1 MGAMRKILFVY
12 LLLSCS
18 SVWAQ
23 TSDKYNSIYAPFYRA
38 EELFLKEQ
46 YAAARKEFHDF
57 TVGFEQKNDPYYVK
71 ARYYE
76 GLSALE
82 LYQNDGVK
90 LLEEFNRNYPESI
103 YKNLIF
109 FRLGKYF
116 YQKKKYEDV
125 VYWFDQLAASDV
137 EDDDREEFYFKL
149 GYAHFD
155 LNNMVTAR
163 SAFHEVKDS
172 PSQYGPPSL
181 YYYSH
186 IAYLFSSYQTA
197 LDGFEKL
204 RTDPKFSVIAPYYI
218 AQIYYL
224 QGRYQEVTEIAPSL
238 LDSVD
243 VANEKDI
250 NLLVGDA
257 YYRVGKYDEAVP
269 YLEKYNEKTK
279 TTRQEDYALAYCY
292 FQSNAY
298 ENAIK
303 FFDRTTRVKDT
314 LAQVASYQI
323 GECYLHLKQPAP
335 ARSAF
340 EQAAS
345 MSFRSDVK
353 EDALYQFAVLSYK
366 LDLNPYDEAVI
377 AMERYLN
384 EYPNSLRKNEIYQY
398 LVNCYT
404 TTNNYGKAL
413 QSLDKIGSKDIRLKS
428 VYQIISFNAGV
439 EQYQKANYDEAI
451 RLFGLVDK
459 YDIDLVLSGKAKFWS
474 GDASYQK
481 KNYRTAIQQYRT
493 FLTSSGISDTRM
505 KADAYYNIGYANLEL
520 RDTLQAIESFKLYTQ
535 QSNLINKTKMADA
548 FMRIGDGYYSTR
560 QNEPAVAAYKSAVAL
575 KAGAEDQ
582 GLFYLGKTYG
592 YMDKGTDKIRVLSD
606 IVNNY
611 PQSKYVQISIQ
622 EIASTYKG
630 QSDYNQALKYYEQI
644 ITDYP
649 NSLIVKEAM
658 VEIADIYYKKGDYAR
673 SESEYKKVLSKYS
686 KDRLICEAGGKGLLD
701 VYRAMKQPEKLQAV
715 IDQYPCANLSS
726 DEQEELFYSPA
737 FELYRDSNFTSAIP
751 QIVKYLEKYP
761 TGKYSP
767 EMKIYLGDC
776 YDRTGDEAQA
786 MRIYQEALEGPNNG
800 FTEYAALKV
809 SKYLYNAGKY
819 SEALPYYLKL
829 EEVSSKPEVIYNAR
843 LGIMRSSFLVEN
855 WLEASTYAEK
865 ILKSSQIN
873 TGIRLEA
880 EYAKGMSLYR
890 LNDYNGALE
899 PLTWISKN
907 TTTIMGAEAKYTIAE
922 LYYKKGDYVNADKEV
937 RAIQKMKPMYNYW
950 VAKALLLETRIL
962 MVKPDLVQA
971 EQTLKSVMDNY
982 PVSDD
987 GILDEADILW
997 AELMVLKTPN
1007 KDVDP
1012 NNKPIIEL
1020 NGNGN

>member
-1 MGAMRKILFVY
+1 MRKILFVY
-12 LLLSCS
+12 LLFICGSL
-18 SVWAQ
+18 WAQ
-23 TSDKYNSIYAPFYRA
+23 TSDKYTSIYASFYRA

-57 TVGFEQKNDPYYVK
+57 TVGLKQKNDPMYVK
-71 ARYYE
+71 ALYYE

-90 LLEEFNRNYPESI
+90 LLEEFNKNYPESI

-109 FRLGKYF
+109 FRLGNFF
-116 YQKKKYEDV
+116 YQKKKYDEV
-125 VYWFDQLAASDV
+125 VYWFDKLAVSEV
-137 EDDDREEFYFKL
+137 EEEDRDEFYFKL

-155 LNNMVTAR
+155 LDEMVLAR
-163 SAFHEVKDS
+163 SSFHEVKDS

-204 RTDPKFSVIAPYYI
+204 RTDEKFSAIAPYYI

-224 QGRYQEVTEIAPSL
+224 QGRYNDVAAIAPSL
-238 LDSVD
+238 TDSVNF
-243 VANEKDI
+243 ANEKDI

-269 YLEKYNEKTK
+269 YLEKYNAKAK
-279 TTRQEDYALAYCY
+279 TTRQEDYTLAYCY
-292 FQSNAY
+292 YQSRSF
-298 ENAIK
+298 EKAIK
-303 FFDRTTRVKDT
+303 YFDRTTKVKDT
-314 LAQVASYQI
+314 LAQVALYQI
-323 GECYLHLKQPAP
+323 GECYLQMGASAP

-340 EQAAS
+340 EQAAR
-345 MSFRSDVK
+345 MDFRSDVK

-366 LDLNPYDEAVI
+366 MDLNPYDEAIV

-413 QSLDKIGSKDIRLKS
+413 NSLDKIANKDVRLKS

-451 RLFGLVDK
+451 RLFALVDK
-459 YDIDLVLSGKAKFWS
+459 FNIDPVISGKSKFWS
-474 GDASYQK
+474 GDASFQK
-481 KNYRTAIQQYRT
+481 KTYRIAIQQYRT
-493 FLTSSGISDTRM
+493 FLTTSGISDTKM

-520 RDTLQAIESFKLYTQ
+520 RDTLEAIESFKLFTQ
-535 QSNLINKTKMADA
+535 QSNLINKTKLADA
-548 FMRIGDGYYSTR
+548 FMRIGDGYYSLR
-560 QNEPAVAAYKSAVAL
+560 QNEPAVSAYKSAVAQ
-575 KAGAEDQ
+575 KAGFEDQ

-592 YMDKGTDKIRVLSD
+592 YMDKGNEKIDVLLD
-606 IVNNY
+606 IVNNH
-611 PQSKYVQISIQ
+611 PQSKYIQISIQ

-630 QSDYNQALKYYEQI
+630 QSQYNQALKYYEQI
-644 ITDYP
+644 INDYP

-658 VEIADIYYKKGDYAR
+658 VEIADIYFKKGDYAR
-673 SESEYKKVLSKYS
+673 SELEYKKVLSKFS

-715 IDQYPCANLSS
+715 IDQYPCANLTS
-726 DEQEELFYSPA
+726 DEQEELFYAPA
-737 FELYRDSNFTSAIP
+737 FELYRDSNFAAAIP
-751 QIVKYLEKYP
+751 QIAKYLERYP
-761 TGKYSP
+761 AGKYSP
-767 EMKIYLGDC
+767 ELKIYLGDC
-776 YDRTGDEAQA
+776 YERTGDEAQA
-786 MRIYQEALEGPNNG
+786 IRIYQESLDGANNG
-800 FTEYAALKV
+800 FTEYATLKV
-809 SKYLYNAGKY
+809 SKYMYNSGKY
-819 SEALPYYLKL
+819 AESLPYYKKL

-855 WLEASTYAEK
+855 WLDAATYADK

-873 TGIRLEA
+873 NTIRLEG

-890 LNDYNGALE
+890 LNDFLGAME

-907 TTTIMGAEAKYTIAE
+907 TTTIRGAEAKFTIAE
-922 LYYKKGDYVNADKEV
+922 LYFKQNELDKADKEV

-950 VAKALLLETRIL
+950 VAKALLLETKIL

-987 GILDEADILW
+987 GILDEADRIW
-997 AELMVLKTPN
+997 AELMVVKNPV
-1007 KDVDP
+1007 KDIDP
-1012 NNKPIIEL
+1012 ANKPIIEL
-1020 NGNGN
+1020 NGN

>member
-12 LLLSCS
+12 LLFSCS
-18 SVWAQ
+18 SLWAQ
-23 TSDKYNSIYAPFYRA
+23 TSDKYNSIYATFYRA

-57 TVGFEQKNDPYYVK
+57 TVGFEQKNDPLYVE

-90 LLEEFNRNYPESI
+90 LLEEFNKNYPESI

-116 YQKKKYEDV
+116 YQKKKYEEV
-125 VYWFDQLAASDV
+125 VFWFDQLAASNV

-155 LNNMVTAR
+155 LNQMVMAR
-163 SAFHEVKDS
+163 SAFHEVKES
-172 PSQYGPPSL
+172 ETQYGAPSL

-186 IAYLFSSYQTA
+186 IAYLFGSYQTA

-204 RTDPKFSVIAPYYI
+204 RSDAKFSAIAPYYI

-224 QGRYQEVTEIAPSL
+224 QGRYDEVAALAPTL
-238 LDSVD
+238 ADSMN

-257 YYRVGKYDEAVP
+257 FYRVGKYDEAVP
-269 YLEKYNEKTK
+269 YLEKYNVKTK
-279 TTRQEDYALAYCY
+279 TTRQEDYTLAYCY
-292 FQSNAY
+292 YQSKAFDR
-298 ENAIK
+298 AIL
-303 FFDRTTRVKDT
+303 FFDRTTKVEDT
-314 LAQVASYQI
+314 LAQIAFYQI
-323 GECYLHLKQPAP
+323 GECYLQLKESVP

-340 EQAAS
+340 EQAAG

-366 LDLNPYDEAVI
+366 MDLNPYDEAIV

-413 QSLDKIGSKDIRLKS
+413 QSLDKIASKDIRLKS

-439 EQYQKANYDEAI
+439 EQYQKTNYDEAI
-451 RLFGLVDK
+451 RLFSLVDK
-459 YDIDLVLSGKAKFWS
+459 YDIDPVLSGKSKFWS
-474 GDASYQK
+474 GDASFQK
-481 KNYRTAIQQYRT
+481 KTYRTAIQQYRT
-493 FLTSSGISDTRM
+493 FLTTSGISDIKM
-505 KADAYYNIGYANLEL
+505 KSDAYYNIGYANLEL
-520 RDTLQAIESFKLYTQ
+520 RDTLEAIESFRLYTQ
-535 QSNLINKTKMADA
+535 QSNLMNKTKLADA
-548 FMRIGDGYYSTR
+548 YMRIGDGYYSTR
-560 QNEPAVAAYKSAVAL
+560 RNEPAVAAYLSAVAL
-575 KAGAEDQ
+575 KAGFEDQ

-592 YMDKGTDKIRVLSD
+592 YMSDKGSDKIRVLLD

-630 QSDYNQALKYYEQI
+630 QSQYNQALKYYEQI

-649 NSLIVKEAM
+649 NSIIVKDAM
-658 VEIADIYYKKGDYAR
+658 VEIADIFYKKGDYTR
-673 SESEYKKVLSKYS
+673 SETEYKKVLSKFS
-686 KDRLICEAGGKGLLD
+686 KDRLICQAGGKGLLD
-701 VYRAMKQPEKLQAV
+701 VYRAMKQPEKLQSV
-715 IDQYPCANLSS
+715 IDDYPCANLTS
-726 DEQEELFYSPA
+726 DEQEELFYTPA
-737 FELYRDSNFTSAIP
+737 YELYSDSNYAFAIP
-751 QIVKYLEKYP
+751 QIVKYLERYP
-761 TGKYSP
+761 AGKYSP
-767 EMKIYLGDC
+767 EMKIYLGNC
-776 YDRTGDEAQA
+776 YVRTGDEPQA
-786 MRIYQEALEGPNNG
+786 IRIYQEALEGPNNG

-809 SKYLYNAGKY
+809 SKYMYNGGKY
-819 SEALPYYLKL
+819 AEALPYYRKL
-829 EEVSSKPEVIYNAR
+829 EEVSSQPEVIYNAR
-843 LGIMRSSFLVEN
+843 LGIMRSSFLVEK
-855 WLEASTYAEK
+855 WLDAANYADK
-865 ILKSSQIN
+865 ILKSAQMNS
-873 TGIRLEA
+873 TIRLEG

-890 LNDYNGALE
+890 LDDFAGAME
-899 PLTWISKN
+899 PLTWIAKN
-907 TTTIMGAEAKYTIAE
+907 TTTIRGAEAKYTIAE
-922 LYYKKGDYVNADKEV
+922 LYFKQNELDNADKEV
-937 RAIQKMKPMYNYW
+937 RSIQKMKPMYNYW

-982 PVSDD
+982 PVSND

-997 AELMVLKTPN
+997 AELLVVKNPN
-1007 KDVDP
+1007 KNVDP
-1012 NNKPIIEL
+1012 QNKPIIEL
-1020 NGNGN
+1020 NGN

>member
-1 MGAMRKILFVY
+1 MRKILFVY
-12 LLLSCS
+12 LFVS
-18 SVWAQ
+18 SGSLWAQ
-23 TSDKYNSIYAPFYRA
+23 TSDKYNSIYASFYRA

-46 YAAARKEFHDF
+46 YAAARKEFQEF
-57 TVGFEQKNDPYYVK
+57 TVGFEQKNDPMYVK

-82 LYQNDGVK
+82 LFQNDGVV
-90 LLEEFNRNYPESI
+90 LLKEFNKNYPESI

-125 VYWFDQLAASDV
+125 VYWFDQLAAVDV
-137 EDDDREEFYFKL
+137 ESDDREEFYFKL
-149 GYAHFD
+149 GYAHFEMK
-155 LNNMVTAR
+155 NMVTAR

-204 RTDPKFSVIAPYYI
+204 RTDPKFSAIAPYYI

-224 QGRYQEVTEIAPSL
+224 QGRYSEVAELAPSL
-238 LDSVD
+238 TDSIFL
-243 VANEKDI
+243 ANEKDI

-269 YLEKYNEKTK
+269 YLEKYNAKAN
-279 TTRQEDYALAYCY
+279 TTRQEDYTLAYCY
-292 FQSNAY
+292 YQSGAY
-298 ENAIK
+298 KKAIG
-303 FFDRTTRVKDT
+303 FFDKTTKVEDT
-314 LAQVASYQI
+314 LAQVSFYQI
-323 GECYLHLKQPAP
+323 GECYLQLKEAVP
-335 ARSAF
+335 ARLAF
-340 EQAAS
+340 EQAARKN
-345 MSFRSDVK
+345 FRSDVK

-366 LDLNPYDEAVI
+366 LDLNPYDEAII

-398 LVNCYT
+398 LVNCYS

-413 QSLDKIGSKDIRLKS
+413 QSLDKIANKDVRLKS

-451 RLFGLVDK
+451 RLFTLVDK
-459 YDIDLVLSGKAKFWS
+459 YDIDPVLSGKAKFWS

-481 KNYRTAIQQYRT
+481 KNYRIAIQQYRT
-493 FLTSSGISDTRM
+493 FLTTSGISDLKM
-505 KADAYYNIGYANLEL
+505 KANAYYNMGYAYLEL
-520 RDTLQAIESFKLYTQ
+520 KDTVEAIEDFKLFTQ
-535 QSNLINKTKMADA
+535 QTNVINKTKLADA

-560 QNEPAVAAYKSAVAL
+560 QNEPAVSAYENAIAL
-575 KAGAEDQ
+575 KAGFEDQ
-582 GLFYLGKTYG
+582 GLFYLGKTFG
-592 YMDKGTDKIRVLSD
+592 YMDKGNDKIKVLTE

-622 EIASTYKG
+622 EIAATYKG
-630 QSDYNQALKYYEQI
+630 QAQYNQALKHYEQI
-644 ITDYP
+644 LSEYP
-649 NSLIVKEAM
+649 NSLLVKDAM
-658 VEIADIYYKKGDYAR
+658 VEIADIFYKKGDYPR
-673 SESEYKKVLSKYS
+673 SETEYKKVLSTYS

-715 IDQYPCANLSS
+715 IDLYPCANLSS

-737 FELYRDSNFTSAIP
+737 YEFYRDSNFSMAIP
-751 QIVKYLEKYP
+751 QIVKYLERYP
-761 TGKYSP
+761 IGKYSP

-776 YDRTGDEAQA
+776 YDRTGDEPQA
-786 MRIYQEALEGPNNG
+786 IRIYQEALEGPNNG

-809 SKYLYNAGKY
+809 SKYMYNNGKY
-819 SEALPYYLKL
+819 VESLPYYKKL
-829 EEVSSKPEVIYNAR
+829 EEVSSQPAVIFNAR
-843 LGIMRSSFLVEN
+843 LGIMRASFLSEK
-855 WLEASTYAEK
+855 WLDAATYAEK
-865 ILKSSQIN
+865 ILTSSQLN
-873 TGIRLEA
+873 GAIRLEA

-890 LNDYNGALE
+890 LNDYTGALV
-899 PLTWISKN
+899 PLNWISKN
-907 TTTIMGAEAKYTIAE
+907 TTTILGAEAKYTIAE
-922 LYYKKGDYVNADKEV
+922 IYFKQNEMEKADKEV

-962 MVKPDLVQA
+962 IQKPDLVQA

-982 PVSDD
+982 PISDD
-987 GILDEADILW
+987 GILDDADILW
-997 AELMVLKTPN
+997 AELMVVKNPN
-1007 KDVDP
+1007 KEVIP
-1012 NNKPIIEL
+1012 ENKPIIEV
-1020 NGNGN
+1020 NGNEK